1 MKFKKIKYLFLA
13 LLVSFLA
20 KAEDNSKLSIHDNG
34 KIYVVVVSIAIILGG
49 IFVYLWR
56 LEKKIKK
63 LHSQIKDNE

>member
-1 MKFKKIKYLFLA
+1 MRIQDKFLLILA
-13 LLVSFLA
+13 ILVSTLA
-20 KAEDNSKLSIHDNG
+20 KAEDSSKLSLHDNG

-63 LHSQIKDNE
+63 LHSQFKDNE

>member
-1 MKFKKIKYLFLA
+1 MRIQDKFLLILA
-13 LLVSFLA
+13 ILVSTLA
-20 KAEDNSKLSIHDNG
+20 KAEDSAKLSLHDNG